1 MVDSI
6 SQDRFRATLNRAM
19 LVPII
24 AMVVIA
30 VVYAALIQRLVE
42 AQEWLDHTDIVI
54 SRIYEAQKML
64 ISAESGLR
72 GFQLTGDPEL
82 LANFDSSRTSV
93 PKALDELRTMTIDN
107 QHQAVRID
115 ALRDLTDRWGSVS
128 AQRKSALPLDRATQ
142 AATLAP
148 ARELLRSALQTLD
161 TMLAEESDLRA
172 ARAKTSQETG
182 RNVLAVTALSAVL
195 LALALAWVTRRQLVG
210 VSASYG
216 DLISK
221 NEQQTRTLRDST
233 DAFSAFL
240 ERVAAGDFTA
250 ELQHEANDDQ
260 LRELATNLR
269 LMVRT
274 LREMAARVSDAST
287 ALGQATARILTTTQQ
302 LSAGATE
309 SSAAVTETM
318 AAVDEV
324 AQTTNA
330 ARERVRL
337 VGEASR
343 RSIDVSNGGRTAVQ
357 QASTAMAKVKSQVDS
372 IAERILALSE
382 QAQTVGQI
390 ITTVNELAE
399 QSNLLALNAAIE
411 AARAGEHGRSFAVV
425 AQEVRTLAEHS
436 KRATAQVRAVLGDIQ
451 KSTSNAV
458 LATEEGNKAVAS
470 ALVTVTDTGTRLEQ
484 LAEVIADAADA
495 TSQINA
501 SADQQGRGMEQIS
514 QAMRAI
520 GQATS
525 QSVMGT
531 QQSEQAAHDLT
542 ALADK
547 LRDAVSAYRY

>member
-30 VVYAALIQRLVE
+30 VVYAFLVERLVE

-54 SRIYEAQKML
+54 SRVYEAQKIL
-64 ISAESGLR
+64 IGAESGLR
-72 GFQLTGDPEL
+72 GFQLTGD
-82 LANFDSSRTSV
+82 RTYLTSFEAARLSI
-93 PKALDELRTMTIDN
+93 PKAIDELRTLTIDN
-107 QHQAVRID
+107 VRQTPRAD
-115 ALRDLTDRWGSVS
+115 ALREESDHWSSLSTARET
-128 AQRKSALPLDRATQ
+128 ALPLERAAQ
-142 AATLAP
+142 IESMSAARDAIRD
-148 ARELLRSALQTLD
+148 AVHTLD
-161 TMLAEESDLRA
+161 AMLAEEVGLRA
-172 ARAKTSQETG
+172 IRAKNTQDTG
-182 RNVLAVTALSAVL
+182 HYVLVITALSAVG
-195 LALALAWVTRRQLVG
+195 LALGLAWLTRRQLV
-210 VSASYG
+210 SLSSSYG
-216 DLISK
+216 DLIST
-221 NEQQTRTLRDST
+221 NQEQTRTLRDST

-240 ERVAAGDFTA
+240 ERVAGGDFTA
-250 ELQHEANDDQ
+250 ELRHEVKDEQ
-260 LRELATNLR
+260 LQKLAQNLR
-269 LMVRT
+269 LMVKT
-274 LREMAARVSDAST
+274 LRDMAARVSDAST

-324 AQTTNA
+324 AQTTSA

-343 RSIDVSNGGRTAVQ
+343 RSVDVSNGGRAAVQ
-357 QASTAMAKVKSQVDS
+357 QASLAMAKVKSQVDS

>member
-6 SQDRFRATLNRAM
+6 SQDRFRSTLNRAM
-19 LVPII
+19 AVPIF
-24 AMVVIA
+24 AMVAIA
-30 VVYAALIQRLVE
+30 VIYAVLIQRLVD
-42 AQEWLDHTDIVI
+42 AQEWLDHTDVVM
-54 SRIYEAQKML
+54 SQLYETQKVL
-64 ISAESGLR
+64 IGAESGLR
-72 GFQLTGDPEL
+72 GFQLSGDRAY
-82 LANFDSSRTSV
+82 LASFESSRTSV
-93 PKALDELRTMTIDN
+93 AKSLDELRSLTADNARQGPRIDS
-107 QHQAVRID
+107 VREQTSRWTSLSTGRETSLPLDRGAQVEGMSGARD
-115 ALRDLTDRWGSVS
+115 ALRD
-128 AQRKSALPLDRATQ
+128 ALH
-142 AATLAP
+142 
-148 ARELLRSALQTLD
+148 TLD
-161 TMLAEESDLRA
+161 IMLAEEVELRA
-172 ARAKTSQETG
+172 TRAKTSQDTG
-182 RNVLAVTALSAVL
+182 RNVLAITGLSAV
-195 LALALAWVTRRQLVG
+195 ALALGLAWLTRRQLVG

-216 DLISK
+216 NLIGT
-221 NEQQTRTLRDST
+221 NQEQTRALRESA
-233 DAFSAFL
+233 DAFGTFL
-240 ERVAAGDFTA
+240 ERVAGGDFTA
-250 ELQHEANDDQ
+250 ELKHESSDEQ
-260 LRELATNLR
+260 LKQLADNLR

-274 LREMAARVSDAST
+274 LRDMAARVSDAST

-343 RSIDVSNGGRTAVQ
+343 KSVDVSNGGRVAVQ
-357 QASTAMAKVKSQVDS
+357 QASQAMARVKSQVDS

-411 AARAGEHGRSFAVV
+411 AARAGEHGRSFGVV

-501 SADQQGRGMEQIS
+501 SAEQQGRGMEQIS

>member
-19 LVPII
+19 IVPII

-30 VVYAALIQRLVE
+30 VVYATLIQRLVE

-54 SRIYEAQKML
+54 SRIYEAQKVM
-64 ISAESGLR
+64 IGAESGLR
-72 GFQLTGDPEL
+72 GFQLTGDRDFLTIFE
-82 LANFDSSRTSV
+82 SSRASI
-93 PKALDELRTMTIDN
+93 PKALDELRGLTLDN
-107 QHQAVRID
+107 THQAPRID
-115 ALRDLTDRWGSVS
+115 SMRDMTDHWASLSIARET
-128 AQRKSALPLDRATQ
+128 ALPLERTVQ
-142 AATLAP
+142 ASTLAP
-148 ARELLRSALQTLD
+148 AREQLRGALHILD
-161 TMLAEESDLRA
+161 TMLAEEADLRT
-172 ARAKTSQETG
+172 ARAKTSQDTG
-182 RNVLAVTALSAVL
+182 RNVLAATALSAVV
-195 LALALAWVTRRQLVG
+195 LALALAWLTRRQLVG

-221 NEQQTRTLRDST
+221 NELQTRTLRDST

-240 ERVAAGDFTA
+240 ERVAGGDFTA
-250 ELQHEANDDQ
+250 ELRHEVNDEQ
-260 LRELATNLR
+260 LRKLGDNLR

-343 RSIDVSNGGRTAVQ
+343 RSVDVSNGGRTAVQ
-357 QASTAMAKVKSQVDS
+357 QASLAMAKVKSQVDS

-501 SADQQGRGMEQIS
+501 SADQQGRGMDQIS

-531 QQSEQAAHDLT
+531 QQSEQAAHDLAT
-542 ALADK
+542 LADK